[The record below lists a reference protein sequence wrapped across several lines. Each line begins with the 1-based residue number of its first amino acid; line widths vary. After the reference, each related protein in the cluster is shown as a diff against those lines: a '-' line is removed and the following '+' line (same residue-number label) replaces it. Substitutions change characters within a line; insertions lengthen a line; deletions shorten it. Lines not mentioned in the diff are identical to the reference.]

1 MRRYRHSIP
10 MIPFHSTLS
19 AALLWRVVRQVSL
32 QFLSELI
39 PQYLPIIKKGYNV
52 LDCIDSSRLGQAAKD
67 RYRNFQVTVLVPYD
81 TEMFNGFE
89 ELYLEAFLAE
99 YDKE

>member
-1 MRRYRHSIP
+1 MK
-10 MIPFHSTLS
+10 
-19 AALLWRVVRQVSL
+19 AVQRVSRQFPNE
-32 QFLSELI
+32 QA
-39 PQYLPIIKKGYNV
+39 PPYLPIIKKGYNV
-52 LDCIDSSRLGQAAKD
+52 LDSIDSSRLGQAAKD

-81 TEMFNGFE
+81 TEMFNGFH